1 MAMTM
6 EDRIIAILSEKCG
19 AEDGE
24 IGGDTELFEEGL
36 LDSFGVIQLLVSL
49 EEAFGIALEISDL
62 SRSEISTPMKIAAL
76 LREAQR

>member
-6 EDRIIAILSEKCG
+6 EEKIIAILSEQCG